1 MKILLITQNFY
12 PEIGSGANRFKNLY
26 LQLSKFHEVKV
37 VTTIPSY
44 PNERM
49 YNDEKYWNEDK
60 ITNSN
65 DILRIPIRISKQSK
79 NLYSRI
85 GYYIELAYK
94 VRHFVKTY
102 QEEFDVIYV
111 TSPNIFLPWATFF
124 FQKQLKKVTKVLEI
138 RDLWP
143 DSVKDI
149 EKLPVDTFWPVLK
162 YLEKLMYK
170 KADKVVINNEGFRD
184 HILKMTPGKPIFFL
198 PNAFN
203 NNEVAFE
210 KPCSEFQVIYTGN
223 IGHAQSYDQLI
234 EVAKMLEK
242 EKIKFNIIAYGA
254 NAPKFKSVISKG
266 DFRYVNAY
274 GEKTR
279 DECLRLIRTHNVQ
292 LSLLK
297 ETDVFLNVLPGKVI
311 DGIGSGVPVVT
322 NLGGFTNALI
332 NDNEVGLAIE
342 KGSPLQIVEAIKKIR
357 DDKALENKY
366 RMNAKKLLDKKFL
379 WENNIDHLSSFI
391 KSE

>member
-26 LQLSKFHEVKV
+26 LQLSKIHDVKV
-37 VTTIPSY
+37 ATTIPSY

-49 YNDEKYWNEDK
+49 YNDEKYWNEDA

-65 DILRIPIRISKQSK
+65 DILRIPMRINKQAK
-79 NLYSRI
+79 NMYSRV
-85 GYYIELAYK
+85 GYYLELAYK
-94 VRHFVKTY
+94 VRHFVKSY
-102 QEEFDVIYV
+102 QREFDVIYV

-124 FQKQLKKVTKVLEI
+124 FQKDIKSVTKVLEI

-149 EKLPVDTFWPVLK
+149 DKLPVDTFWPILK
-162 YLEKLMYK
+162 FLEKHMYK

-184 HILKMTPGKPIFFL
+184 HIMNMTPKKPVFFL

-203 NNEVAFE
+203 NDEVAFE
-210 KPCSEFQVIYTGN
+210 LPGNDFQVIYTGN
-223 IGHAQSYDQLI
+223 IGHAQSYDQLV
-234 EVAKMLEK
+234 EVAEMLEK
-242 EKIKFNIIAYGA
+242 ERITFNIIAYGA
-254 NAPKFKSVISKG
+254 NAPKFKAFIDKG
-266 DFRYVNAY
+266 DFSFINVH

-279 DECLRLIRTHNVQ
+279 DECLRLIRQHNVQ

-332 NDNEVGLAIE
+332 NDNEVGIAVE
-342 KGSPLQIVEAIKKIR
+342 KGSSSQIVEAIKQIR
-357 DDKALENKY
+357 DDELLENKF
-366 RMNAKKLLDKKFL
+366 RLNAKKLLDEKFL
-379 WENNIDHLSSFI
+379 WENNINSLTSFI
-391 KSE
+391 QNK